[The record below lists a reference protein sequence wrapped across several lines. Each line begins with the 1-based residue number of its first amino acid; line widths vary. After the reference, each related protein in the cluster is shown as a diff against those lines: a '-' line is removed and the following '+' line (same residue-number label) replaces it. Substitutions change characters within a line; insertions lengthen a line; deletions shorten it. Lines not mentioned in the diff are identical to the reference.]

1 MGESASGIAVAMVMF
16 DQVPALQAELVKENL
31 ARSWSGDR
39 SVSGFES
46 DGDTLSL
53 SVGEGFGAISIV
65 PAPIPW
71 PELETACQIAWYWP
85 EAADSLRAH
94 RAHAIVTVGGPAP
107 DSAQRLSDLTRLTAS
122 LAATHNAVGV
132 YWGSSRMVRA
142 SEEFVKLS
150 EDLENSAVKAFL
162 WVNVVLSASEG
173 GKLNMSTYGLQ
184 SLGLMELEAN
194 AAEVEEQ
201 WLLSKAYDVAS
212 YLMENGP
219 VIADGDTIGES
230 AAEKIRIQ
238 HAPSRWEPT
247 QMVYRMELQARGE

>member
-1 MGESASGIAVAMVMF
+1 
-16 DQVPALQAELVKENL
+16 
-31 ARSWSGDR
+31 
-39 SVSGFES
+39 
-46 DGDTLSL
+46 
-53 SVGEGFGAISIV
+53 
-65 PAPIPW
+65 
-71 PELETACQIAWYWP
+71 
-85 EAADSLRAH
+85 
-94 RAHAIVTVGGPAP
+94 
-107 DSAQRLSDLTRLTAS
+107 
-122 LAATHNAVGV
+122 
-132 YWGSSRMVRA
+132 
-142 SEEFVKLS
+142 
-150 EDLENSAVKAFL
+150 
-162 WVNVVLSASEG
+162 
-173 GKLNMSTYGLQ
+173 MSTYGLQ